1 MIAPK
6 LRFSEFKSEWF
17 KQKIGDFIINHVGG
31 ASFTPNDFVKES
43 NFEVIPKK
51 AIMSGGKLILDKEN
65 PTFSSEDFYQNN
77 LKNTIDKS
85 YLVTTLRDLV
95 PSGPSI
101 GYIVSFDD
109 DKKYILAQGVYG
121 FRIKDDLNRNFLIQ
135 FSNTS
140 KFRTIMQSKMVG
152 STQVHIRNQDYFD
165 TEIYKP
171 CLEEQTKIA
180 EFLSVVDDK
189 ISQLSRQL
197 ELLNQYKKGVMQK
210 IFSQEI
216 RFKNDNGED
225 FGEWEK
231 HSLKVLL
238 NKIVDNRGKTPE
250 TSLDEK
256 IPLIE
261 VNAIGNKSINYSKI
275 LKHVSN
281 ETYKT
286 WFRSHIEE
294 NDVLFSTVG
303 NTAMCSIFY
312 GEKLACIAQN
322 IVGLRANH
330 QFITGDFL
338 YYLLTEEKNNRLFK
352 SIEMQAVQPSIK
364 VSQMIDLV
372 FNVPTIQEQEKIAG
386 FLTAIDERID
396 HTTAQLTHTKQWK
409 KGLLQQ
415 MFV

>member
-6 LRFSEFKSEWF
+6 LRFSEFKDEWLDYSINDF
-17 KQKIGDFIINHVGG
+17 AETVTSGSRDWAKYYSKSGDKFIRMTNLIRNGIYLNLDDLKFVNLPIDSNEGKRTSLQHGDILVSITAELGKIGWI
-31 ASFTPNDFVKES
+31 PNDLGTAYINQHTALIRTNDKIDSKFLAYLLSTEKYNNQINGLNDS
-43 NFEVIPKK
+43 GAK
-51 AIMSGGKLILDKEN
+51 AGL
-65 PTFSSEDFYQNN
+65 N
-77 LKNTIDKS
+77 LS
-85 YLVTTLRDLV
+85 TLRNFKF
-95 PSGPSI
+95 
-101 GYIVSFDD
+101 IVSQN
-109 DKKYILAQGVYG
+109 KK
-121 FRIKDDLNRNFLIQ
+121 
-135 FSNTS
+135 
-140 KFRTIMQSKMVG
+140 
-152 STQVHIRNQDYFD
+152 
-165 TEIYKP
+165 
-171 CLEEQTKIA
+171 EQTKIA
-180 EFLSVVDDK
+180 EFLSAVDDK

-216 RFKNDNGED
+216 RFKNENGED

-372 FNVPTIQEQEKIAG
+372 FNVPTIQEQAKIAE
-386 FLTAIDERID
+386 FLTAIDKRID

>member
-6 LRFSEFKSEWF
+6 LRFSEFKDEWF
-17 KQKIGDFIINHVGG
+17 DYSVNDFAETVTSGSRDWAKYYSKSGDKFIRMTNLVRKGIYLNLDDLKFVNLPIDSNEGKRTSLQHGDILVSITAELGKIGWI
-31 ASFTPNDFVKES
+31 PNDLGTAYINQHTALIRTNDKIDSKFLAYLLSTEKYNNQINGLNDS
-43 NFEVIPKK
+43 GAK
-51 AIMSGGKLILDKEN
+51 AGL
-65 PTFSSEDFYQNN
+65 N
-77 LKNTIDKS
+77 LS
-85 YLVTTLRDLV
+85 TLRNFKFV
-95 PSGPSI
+95 ASQ
-101 GYIVSFDD
+101 
-109 DKKYILAQGVYG
+109 DKK
-121 FRIKDDLNRNFLIQ
+121 
-135 FSNTS
+135 
-140 KFRTIMQSKMVG
+140 
-152 STQVHIRNQDYFD
+152 
-165 TEIYKP
+165 
-171 CLEEQTKIA
+171 EQTKIA

-197 ELLNQYKKGVMQK
+197 ELLKQYKKGVMHK

-372 FNVPTIQEQEKIAG
+372 FNVPTIQEQEKIAE

-415 MFV
+415 MFI